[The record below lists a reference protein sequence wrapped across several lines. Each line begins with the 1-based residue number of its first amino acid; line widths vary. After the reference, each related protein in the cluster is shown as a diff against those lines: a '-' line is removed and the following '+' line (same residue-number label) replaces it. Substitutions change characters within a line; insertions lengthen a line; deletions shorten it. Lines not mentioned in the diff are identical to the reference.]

1 MRSKFMHE
9 RPVGSMRV
17 GIPKRKKTAHKPHVG
32 RRSYGVELGDIAGGE
47 EGNTLLFLLL

>member
-9 RPVGSMRV
+9 RPVGSVRV

-32 RRSYGVELGDIAGGE
+32 RYPYGVDLGDIADGE
-47 EGNTLLFLLL
+47 EGNTLLSLLL